1 MPDLEAGHWTNITLH
16 SLNKLDSN
24 LCALAK
30 AHDVSFYGSSA
41 SQEGLFASGLPMRL
55 GSRKVIKRMG
65 EFKQEGSLVSVKL
78 YNHATYMTLF
88 DNKLLNGS
96 EEAKR
101 SDINH

>member
-1 MPDLEAGHWTNITLH
+1 
-16 SLNKLDSN
+16 
-24 LCALAK
+24 
-30 AHDVSFYGSSA
+30 
-41 SQEGLFASGLPMRL
+41 MRL

-101 SDINH
+101 SDINHWNSQVIDDQDTRKVLVFSEQFVE